1 MAVVIVDDAMEVDLF
16 CKLKMLARQSRCLL
30 TAGIVGLVSKFSFW
44 TSDGKRGRMLGRM
57 IGNSRLK
64 REIGIVSFNV

>member
-30 TAGIVGLVSKFSFW
+30 AAGFVGLVSKFSFRI
-44 TSDGKRGRMLGRM
+44 SDGKRGRML
-57 IGNSRLK
+57 L
-64 REIGIVSFNV
+64 